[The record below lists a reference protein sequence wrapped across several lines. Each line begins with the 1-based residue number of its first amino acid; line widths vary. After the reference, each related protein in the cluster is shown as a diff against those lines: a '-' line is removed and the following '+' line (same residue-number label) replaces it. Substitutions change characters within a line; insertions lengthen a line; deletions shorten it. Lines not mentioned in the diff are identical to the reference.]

1 MARHTVLNGGAR
13 VHNRAVGNWASYWR
27 SADEPLEVMHAH
39 FEGHA
44 YAPHSHDAYSFGVT
58 EAGAQEFRC
67 RGSRRRSVAGM
78 VMAFNPDE
86 PHDGH
91 AGSADGFTYRIVH
104 IGPSLVGSLL
114 TELTGAPTSP
124 LFADPVLQDPVLAQ
138 ALLRFH
144 RVASGGGSTLAR
156 DEALAGAVAAMVG
169 RGAHTA
175 PSVRSLDGG
184 HRLAARVRSVLHD
197 RYLEDL
203 SAEALAELT
212 GTSRFVVYRAFR
224 GEYGMSP
231 SGYQRLLR
239 LRAARGMLADGVAPA
254 AAAAMSGFADQA
266 HLTRWFR
273 RCYGITP
280 GTFQNGARL
289 GSGLDS

>member
-1 MARHTVLNGGAR
+1 MGD
-13 VHNRAVGNWASYWR
+13 WASYWR
-27 SADEPLEVMHAH
+27 SADQPLEVMHAH
-39 FEGHA
+39 FEAHT

-58 EAGAQEFRC
+58 EMGAQAFTC
-67 RGSRRRSVAGM
+67 RGEQRTSVAGM
-78 VMAFNPDE
+78 VMAFNPDD

-91 AGSADGFTYRIVH
+91 AATEDGFTYRIVH
-104 IGPSLVGSLL
+104 IGPSLVGDLL
-114 TELTGAPTSP
+114 TELTGSPTLP
-124 LFADPVLQDPVLAQ
+124 LFADPVLHDPVLAQ

-169 RGAHTA
+169 RGARSTPTIRAVDGGQHLA
-175 PSVRSLDGG
+175 ALVRSALQ
-184 HRLAARVRSVLHD
+184 D

-203 SAEALAELT
+203 SAATLASLT
-212 GTSRFVVYRAFR
+212 GTSRFAVYRAFR
-224 GEYGMSP
+224 AAYGMSP

-239 LRAARGMLADGVAPA
+239 LRAARNLLADGVAPA
-254 AAAAMSGFADQA
+254 EAASLSGFADQA

-280 GTFQNGARL
+280 GTYRSAG
-289 GSGLDS
+289 